1 MNKPKL
7 VINIIP
13 ISSNNK
19 SIFIGKRIEDLKINF
34 ISNKLKYGEEF
45 NDAGLRIIKEEIGL
59 TITNQDRLVYICTY
73 NSIDKN
79 KSLHYVNVLYY
90 FVLTEEEEKS
100 IIINKFTFSSF
111 CFATIED
118 VLNYKDET
126 YICLASFLNYYSV
139 SSIDDIKNI
148 SSIIN

>member
-19 SIFIGKRIEDLKINF
+19 SVFIGKRIEDLKINF

-90 FVLTEEEEKS
+90 FMLTEEEEKF

-126 YICLASFLNYYSV
+126 YICLASFLNSYSV